1 MGEGGAH
8 FHRPIGAEGRL
19 TENENNLFLAQFYS
33 LFSFCMLSLP
43 QARGLAK

>member
-8 FHRPIGAEGRL
+8 LHRPIGAEEHL
-19 TENENNLFLAQFYS
+19 KENENNIFLAQCYS
-33 LFSFCMLSLP
+33 LFSFRMLSLP